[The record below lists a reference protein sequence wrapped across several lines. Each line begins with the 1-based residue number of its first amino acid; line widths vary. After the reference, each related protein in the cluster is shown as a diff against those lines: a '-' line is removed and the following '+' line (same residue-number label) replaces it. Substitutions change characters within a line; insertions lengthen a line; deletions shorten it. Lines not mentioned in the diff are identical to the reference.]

1 MSLLYRYLE
10 SIPFR
15 ESFRIDTCN
24 KIIWDAGNWFSA
36 ALIGSFTQTPGRKGQ
51 CMENDLNYRAFCSQL
66 DTYFRRNE
74 NRFRKSVREGKEE
87 VRYRFF
93 PKGFT
98 AVRKGDAEFVRD
110 TNVKYYHLGTDR
122 LQGDF
127 AVLKSSGGEDLQAYC
142 RFSVEEMFR
151 EYQEYGWS
159 GVRGFVE
166 SNLADTLMDKC
177 CNR

>member
-1 MSLLYRYLE
+1 
-10 SIPFR
+10 
-15 ESFRIDTCN
+15 
-24 KIIWDAGNWFSA
+24 
-36 ALIGSFTQTPGRKGQ
+36 
-51 CMENDLNYRAFCSQL
+51 MENDLNYRAFCSQL

-177 CNR
+177 CNAINCFTSSWFCYILDRQRYCSKGQRAQTDALLYRRGTAGHQKK